1 MLSFDDL
8 KVVVEEKEVGK
19 ANVEINFLP
28 RGFGFTVGTILR
40 RVLLG
45 SISGFSATG
54 IRVSGVEHEFSTIEG
69 VKESVYEV
77 MLNLKNIDFRLE
89 GDELAE
95 VKLKV
100 KNKGKL
106 TSDDLEVSPNVK
118 VINKGVY
125 ILESS
130 GLKKEVVF
138 TITVERGVGY
148 RPITDND
155 RGEIGYVPID
165 ADFSPVKRVEFN
177 VEDTRLGDKTN
188 LDKLTLFVYTDKSRS
203 VEKILGEALD
213 LVKSCFAQMSDLVK
227 VTSAEVVT
235 LSTESA
241 KNEWDIDS
249 LGLSNKVRNVL
260 VKNGIDTIEKL
271 TKLSMDDVLS
281 LGGLGAKSVDEIKK
295 ELKKVGLSF
304 K

>member
-271 TKLSMDDVLS
+271 TKLSVDDVLS

>member
-19 ANVEINFLP
+19 ANIEINYLP

-77 MLNLKNIDFRLE
+77 MLNLKNIDFRIE
-89 GDELAE
+89 GDDLAE

-106 TSDDLEVSPNVK
+106 TSDNLELSPNVK

-138 TITVERGVGY
+138 TITIERGVGY

-188 LDKLTLFVYTDKSRS
+188 LDKLTLFIYTDKSRS
-203 VEKILGEALD
+203 ADKIFGEALE
-213 LVKSCFAQMSDLVK
+213 LVKNCFAQMSDLVK
-227 VTSAEVVT
+227 VTDSKVVP
-235 LSTESA
+235 LSTEST
-241 KNEWDIDS
+241 KGEWDIDS
-249 LGLSNKVRNVL
+249 LGLSNKVKNVL
-260 VKNGIDTIEKL
+260 VKNGIDSIEKL
-271 TKLSMDDVLS
+271 TKLSADDVLS